1 MQALFSVYTLVV
13 FEISVWQYDQRY
25 VQCKCIMLFMYR
37 VMFSYLQMYMEYIR
51 SLPINNTPEIFG
63 LHDNANI
70 TFAQN
75 DTNALL
81 EALLL
86 LQPKSS
92 SAGGSSR
99 EEVSVKYSSMYTT
112 QLHVHT
118 CILLLAWFDAFDCE
132 LRVFK
137 NL

>member
-1 MQALFSVYTLVV
+1 MYM
-13 FEISVWQYDQRY
+13 Y
-25 VQCKCIMLFMYR
+25 MYR
-37 VMFSYLQMYMEYIR
+37 VMFSYLQMYVEYIR

-75 DTNALL
+75 DTNAML

-99 EEVSVKYSSMYTT
+99 EEVSVNTVLAHCYST
-112 QLHVHT
+112 QSGFYLGIFVWEEAISPQVT
-118 CILLLAWFDAFDCE
+118 KLFLAKIHKSTQGGRLKFWE
-132 LRVFK
+132 GS
-137 NL
+137 